1 MTGKGAS
8 LAVDKNVREG
18 RDTLNKEALPRPL
31 AILQE
36 LGNQPA
42 TSYFEANVARVVE
55 RILDGAGIVHE
66 TDEYG
71 NIIARVTRPS
81 PPGGAAPRPIA
92 LVAHMD
98 HPGFEVIAVDGARL
112 TTRMLGGLPRTVYD
126 QAVGVI
132 VHSSNGGVLHGS
144 TTGRDSNPDDRTVMV
159 GIDELVDVSLPA
171 YVVFDLPG
179 FELRGDEIH
188 MRACDDLAGC
198 ASTLAALE
206 ITARG
211 DEPVDAYGV
220 FTRAEEDGLIG
231 ARLLA
236 ASARLPAETVVVSV
250 ESSRTLPGAEQG
262 NGPVI
267 RVGDAASTFSQSAEE
282 HLQTARQQLLRRD
295 PPIAV
300 QRQLMSGGVC
310 EATAFIANG
319 YASTGVAF
327 PLGHYH
333 NGLGE
338 DAISAETIRVGDFLG
353 GVELLLEAVHAAS
366 AAGPE
371 SAAALP
377 PIHQRLR
384 SAPDAE
390 GQRLRES
397 LRAG

>member
-1 MTGKGAS
+1 MIT
-8 LAVDKNVREG
+8 E
-18 RDTLNKEALPRPL
+18 TLPRPL
-31 AILQE
+31 AILRG
-36 LGNQPA
+36 LGDQPA

-55 RILDGAGIVHE
+55 RILDEEGIAHE

-71 NIIARVTRPS
+71 NIIARVMRASTQ
-81 PPGGAAPRPIA
+81 GGAAPRPIA

-98 HPGFEVIAVDGARL
+98 HPGFEVTAVDGNRL
-112 TTRMLGGLPRTVYD
+112 TTRMLGGLSNIVYG
-126 QAVGVI
+126 QIVPVI
-132 VHSSNGGVLHGS
+132 VHSSDGAVIR
-144 TTGRDSNPDDRTVMV
+144 GRTRGLDSNPDERTVMV
-159 GIDELVDVSLPA
+159 EINESAEISLPA

-179 FELRGDEIH
+179 FELRDDQIH

-198 ASTLAALE
+198 AATLATLE
-206 ITARG
+206 IASRR
-211 DEPVDAYGV
+211 DEPVDVYGV
-220 FTRAEEDGLIG
+220 FTRAEEVGLVG

-295 PPIAV
+295 PPVPV

-310 EATAFIANG
+310 EATAFAANG
-319 YASTGVAF
+319 YSSTGIAF
-327 PLGHYH
+327 PLEHYH

-338 DAISAETIRVGDFLG
+338 NAIRAETIHVADFLG
-353 GVELLLEAVHAAS
+353 GVELLTEAVNAVS
-366 AAGPE
+366 TVDTE
-371 SAAALP
+371 SANTLP

-384 SAPDAE
+384 SAPEAE

-397 LRAG
+397 AIANAGMPASTLR

>member
-1 MTGKGAS
+1 M
-8 LAVDKNVREG
+8 D
-18 RDTLNKEALPRPL
+18 ALPRPL

-55 RILDGAGIVHE
+55 GILDGAGIAHE

-71 NIIARVTRPS
+71 NIIARVARPS
-81 PPGGAAPRPIA
+81 TPGGAAPRPIA

-98 HPGFEVIAVDGARL
+98 HPGFEVIAVDGVRL
-112 TTRMLGGLPRTVYD
+112 TARMLGGLPGTVYE
-126 QAVGVI
+126 QAVRVI
-132 VHSSNGGVLHGS
+132 VHSNDGAVLRGS
-144 TTGRDSNPDDRTVMV
+144 TTGRDSSPDERIVLV
-159 GIDELVDVSLPA
+159 EIDELADVSLPA

-179 FELRGDEIH
+179 FELRGDQIH

-198 ASTLAALE
+198 AATLAALE
-206 ITARG
+206 IAASS

-236 ASARLPAETVVVSV
+236 ASTRLPAETVVVSV

-262 NGPVI
+262 GGPVI

-295 PPIAV
+295 PPIPV

-310 EATAFIANG
+310 EATAFVANG

-338 DAISAETIRVGDFLG
+338 DAINAETIRVGDFLG
-353 GVELLLEAVHAAS
+353 GVELLTETVRTAS
-366 AAGPE
+366 RAGPE

-377 PIHQRLR
+377 PIQQRLR
-384 SAPDAE
+384 SAPDSEA
-390 GQRLRES
+390 QRLRES
-397 LRAG
+397 IGAG